1 MAKILVIGGGVAG
14 LSAGIYAQKRG
25 HQAIVCERHFLAGGN
40 LTGWRRGE
48 YHIYNCIHWLTGTNP
63 NTATYRMW
71 KDLGAL
77 GDIDIYQSNSLFTC
91 DCNGK
96 RLSLYRDLDKT
107 EREMLSASP
116 EDAKEIKSFFKAVR
130 AVQAME
136 GIAGKNHNRRASIV
150 ECAASLPILLKYYKL
165 TTGELAKKFK
175 NPLVKR
181 FFTSML
187 TEHFG
192 SVALIFIIAHYCGD
206 NAGIPAGSSLAMAK
220 RMAAKFKELGGEL
233 LLKKE
238 AVKVNCEGDTAKS
251 ATFSDGETIE
261 ADYVV
266 MAVDPAVAF
275 GKLLDIE
282 MPKALKKHYEN
293 KREMRFSSYHC
304 AFACDLP
311 KIPFEGDIIFELS
324 DRHKFRL
331 GSENL
336 IIREYSHEKGFAP
349 EGKNIL
355 QTMTFCDERGANRF
369 IELYKNG
376 RELYEKRK
384 KRLAAQINTAIVE
397 KLPELDG
404 HIECIDMWTPATYKR
419 FVDSDIGSY
428 MSFAFSAKVLP
439 IVLGNKIKEIKNVV
453 LATQWLQDPGG
464 LPIAAESGKRAIDT
478 ICKMA
483 KKKKA
488 AAY

>member
-14 LSAGIYAQKRG
+14 LSAGVYAQKHG

-48 YHIYNCIHWLTGTNP
+48 YHIDNCIHWLTGTNP
-63 NTATYRMW
+63 NTSTYRMW
-71 KDLGAL
+71 EDLGAL
-77 GDIDIYQSNSLFTC
+77 GDVAIHQGNSLYTC
-91 DCNGK
+91 DLDGE
-96 RLSLYRDLDKT
+96 RISLYRDLDKT
-107 EREMLSASP
+107 ESEMLKISP
-116 EDAKEIKSFFKAVR
+116 DDAKEIRSFFKAVR

-136 GIAGKNHNRRASIV
+136 GIAGKNHNRRASAV
-150 ECAASLPILLKYYKL
+150 ECAVSLPILLKYYKL
-165 TTGELAKKFK
+165 TTGALAEKFK
-175 NPLVKR
+175 HPLVKR
-181 FFTSML
+181 FFNSML

-192 SVALIFIIAHYCGD
+192 SVALIFVIAHYCGD
-206 NAGIPAGSSLAMAK
+206 NAGIPVGSSLAMAN
-220 RMAAKFKELGGEL
+220 RMAARFKELGGEL
-233 LLKKE
+233 MLKKE
-238 AVKVNCEGDTAKS
+238 AIKVNYDGDTARS
-251 ATFSDGETIE
+251 ATFSDGTTIE
-261 ADYVV
+261 ADYLVL
-266 MAVDPAVAF
+266 ATDPAVAF

-293 KREMRFSSYHC
+293 KKEMRFSSYQC

-311 KIPFEGDIIFELS
+311 NVPFEGDIIFELS

-331 GSENL
+331 GSKNL
-336 IIREYSHEKGFAP
+336 IIREFSHEKGFAP

-355 QTMTFCDERGANRF
+355 QTMTFCDEHGANRF
-369 IELYKNG
+369 IELYKNK
-376 RELYEKRK
+376 RALYEKRK
-384 KRLAAQINTAIVE
+384 QRLAEQLKSAIIE

-404 HIECIDMWTPATYKR
+404 HIQCIDMWTPATYKR

-439 IVLGNKIKEIKNVV
+439 IVLGNKIKELKNVV

-464 LPIAAESGKRAIDT
+464 LPIAAESGKRAIET
-478 ICKMA
+478 ICKMV